1 MANTKFAP
9 DEAMTITTGDKF
21 IPDVW
26 LNETR
31 EYLKMNLV
39 AANLVKRIEF
49 EGKKGDVVHIPDVTA
64 LTVNA
69 KAATD
74 AVIISSPTEAEF
86 TLTVNKHYH
95 VAWLIEDILEVQSMY
110 DLRNEYTKG
119 AGYELAKQIDTD
131 VLGLYSG
138 LSQSITGGALV
149 TDANLQKAIE
159 LLDLGDVSG
168 TDRNFI
174 FRPTQKSTFFNLD
187 KFYRADFRGGGG
199 SVLSSGT
206 GQGGDLRGGQGT
218 SDNKDSKF
226 GEIYGCG
233 VYFSRN
239 VPLSTTYR
247 NLALQKEAFVL
258 AMQKSP
264 RFQAQYK
271 EEYLGWLFVVDVL
284 YGIAEFRDGAG
295 IIITTTA

>member
-1 MANTKFAP
+1 MALGTN
-9 DEAMTITTGDKF
+9 DITITTADKF

-26 LNETR
+26 LNETQ

-39 AANLVKRIEF
+39 VAPLIKNIDF
-49 EGKKGDVVHIPDVTA
+49 EGQKGDILHIPLSTA
-64 LTVNA
+64 MTVNDKTA
-69 KAATD
+69 NAQVTLSAN
-74 AVIISSPTEAEF
+74 TETEF
-86 TLTVNKHYH
+86 TLTINKHKH
-95 VAWLIEDILEVQSMY
+95 VAWLVEDLVETQSKY

-131 VLGLYSG
+131 LISLQSS

-149 TDANLQKAIE
+149 TDANIQKAIE
-159 LLDLGDVSG
+159 LMDLGDVPG
-168 TDRNFI
+168 TDRNFV

-187 KFYRADFRGGGG
+187 KFYRADMRGASG
-199 SVLSSGT
+199 SVLASGV
-206 GQGGDLRGGQGT
+206 GSGGDLRGGMGI

-239 VPLSTTYR
+239 ILLSTTYK
-247 NLALQKEAFVL
+247 NLALQKEAWAL

-271 EEYLGWLFVVDVL
+271 EEYLGWLFVVDVV
-284 YGIAEFRDGAG
+284 YGFAEFRDGCG
-295 IIITTTA
+295 IVITTTA

>member
-1 MANTKFAP
+1 MALGTNQI
-9 DEAMTITTGDKF
+9 TITTADKF

-26 LNETR
+26 LNETQ

-39 AANLVKRIEF
+39 VAPLIKNIDF
-49 EGKKGDVVHIPDVTA
+49 EGQKGDILHIPLSTA
-64 LTVNA
+64 MTVNDKTA
-69 KAATD
+69 NAQVTLSAN
-74 AVIISSPTEAEF
+74 TETEF
-86 TLTVNKHYH
+86 TLTINKHKH
-95 VAWLIEDILEVQSMY
+95 VAWLVEDLVETQSKY

-131 VLGLYSG
+131 LISLQSS

-149 TDANLQKAIE
+149 TDANIQKAIE
-159 LLDLGDVSG
+159 LMDLGDVPG
-168 TDRNFI
+168 TDRNFV

-187 KFYRADFRGGGG
+187 KFYRADMRGASG
-199 SVLSSGT
+199 SVLASGV
-206 GQGGDLRGGQGT
+206 GSGGDLRGGMGI

-239 VPLSTTYR
+239 ILLSTTYK
-247 NLALQKEAFVL
+247 NLALQKEAWAL

-271 EEYLGWLFVVDVL
+271 EEYLGWLFVVDVV
-284 YGIAEFRDGAG
+284 YGFAEFRDGCG
-295 IIITTTA
+295 IVITTTA

>member
-1 MANTKFAP
+1 MALGTNQI
-9 DEAMTITTGDKF
+9 TITTADKF

-26 LNETR
+26 LNETQ

-39 AANLVKRIEF
+39 VAPLIKNIDF
-49 EGKKGDVVHIPDVTA
+49 EGQKGDILHIPLSTA
-64 LTVNA
+64 MTVNDKSA
-69 KAATD
+69 NAQVTLSAN
-74 AVIISSPTEAEF
+74 TETEF
-86 TLTVNKHYH
+86 TLTINKHKH
-95 VAWLIEDILEVQSMY
+95 VAWLVEDLVETQSKY

-131 VLGLYSG
+131 LISLQSS

-149 TDANLQKAIE
+149 TDANIQKAIE
-159 LLDLGDVSG
+159 LMDLGDVPG
-168 TDRNFI
+168 TDRNFV

-187 KFYRADFRGGGG
+187 KFYRADMRGASG
-199 SVLSSGT
+199 SVLASGV
-206 GQGGDLRGGQGT
+206 GSGGDLRGGMGI

-239 VPLSTTYR
+239 ILLSTTYK
-247 NLALQKEAFVL
+247 NLALQKEAWAL
-258 AMQKSP
+258 AKQKSP

-271 EEYLGWLFVVDVL
+271 EEYLGWLFVVDVV
-284 YGIAEFRDGAG
+284 YGFAEFRDGCG
-295 IIITTTA
+295 IVITTTA